1 MKASASAAR
10 VPAAAPAIAQPS
22 RTTTARTER
31 GRERPAPAAAEAS
44 GFSHVR
50 LAANGQPL
58 QRRLAVDVSEP
69 LEREADA
76 MADRVMRMADP
87 DRAIG
92 RDQPPSLA
100 RKCAA
105 CAAEHE
111 EDEREDDE
119 QKLRRRHASARDNL
133 GGTTA
138 PAIVHDVLG
147 SPGRPLAS
155 SERRFFEPRFG
166 YDFGS
171 VRVHA
176 DSRAAASADA
186 VNALAYTVEHNI
198 VFAQGRYQ
206 PGDTAARHL
215 MAHELTHV
223 VQQGRAARAEGGVAP
238 AKPAVA
244 RKARTDRQ
252 YDLLAAHVH
261 DGIYRLGTDEE
272 LVYQALQELD
282 RDPVAIAEF
291 MDVYR
296 NYIARV
302 ENKAVNDL
310 PADLLIQDIEGDFS
324 GGELEFALQLLNR
337 GTKDAAQQI
346 EAGAPGSEAALTSAA
361 KRLLAAVDTIW
372 GTDEE
377 AIYAVLLPFG
387 RDQTKLQPLRD
398 AYKKIASGED
408 LETRLLDEMSGSEL
422 DYAIYLLFDPKR
434 AYDFY
439 LRQASDT
446 EFSSF
451 VTGGARTVGSDCV
464 MPKGDAFNKTY
475 WEKGNPNGNEMCALM
490 AKTGGR
496 PSEAVKALFDY
507 MTADGFTGALR
518 GAAENTVASPGW
530 RVDCAE
536 WVQIHHLYAMLK
548 LLGPYRFD
556 LKFGNSPFWLKEH
569 RTTGLSSRMFF
580 LRSGFD
586 TDTRRP
592 REEMAPVKLDK
603 GSPQKKKGGDYDV
616 NANEKPRDVETV
628 LREAPVGSRVM
639 WSNVYLAQNPG
650 GVGGTPNSF
659 TNENTI
665 KLGDD
670 TYGAHGFFA
679 RQVFKRAE
687 LEAKLANVDK
697 PSGMSTE
704 QAIKTYIVIR
714 EIEYYTTIAEE
725 PWERVAEDPDR
736 TA

>member
-1 MKASASAAR
+1 MKAPASAVQ
-10 VPAAAPAIAQPS
+10 VPAAVRAEFRQVRWGALAAPS
-22 RTTTARTER
+22 
-31 GRERPAPAAAEAS
+31 APAAARPF

-50 LAANGQPL
+50 MTADGRPL
-58 QRRLAVDVSEP
+58 QCKLAISDSDAH
-69 LEREADA
+69 EREADH
-76 MADRVMRMADP
+76 MASAVMRMT
-87 DRAIG
+87 DREVSVDG
-92 RDQPPSLA
+92 SQPLSIA

-105 CAAEHE
+105 CAAES
-111 EDEREDDE
+111 EDEEKEVQR
-119 QKLRRRHASARDNL
+119 KNVPARDSL
-133 GGTTA
+133 GGTAA
-138 PAIVHDVLG
+138 PAIVDDVLS
-147 SPGRPLAS
+147 SPGAPLDAV
-155 SERRFFEPRFG
+155 ERSFFEPRFG
-166 YDFGS
+166 YDFGK
-171 VRVHA
+171 VRIHT

-186 VNALAYTVEHNI
+186 VNALAYTVGRDV
-198 VFAQGRYQ
+198 VFARGRYR
-206 PGDTAARHL
+206 PGDPTARNL
-215 MAHELTHV
+215 VAHELTHV
-223 VQQGRAARAEGGVAP
+223 VQQGQAAAP
-238 AKPAVA
+238 AMSAAPAAPTIA

-252 YDLLAAHVH
+252 YELLAAHVH

-282 RDPVAIAEF
+282 RDPVAIGEF
-291 MDVYR
+291 MDAYR

-302 ENKAVNDL
+302 EKKSPGDL
-310 PADLLIQDIEGDFS
+310 APDLLIADIEGDFS
-324 GGELEFALQLLNR
+324 GSELEFALQLLNR
-337 GTKDAAQQI
+337 GTKDAEQQVEADAPTS
-346 EAGAPGSEAALTSAA
+346 EAGLATAA
-361 KRLLAAVDTIW
+361 KRLWAAVETIW

-387 RDQTKLQPLRD
+387 RDQAKLQPLRA
-398 AYKKIASGED
+398 AYKQVARGED
-408 LETRLLDEMSGSEL
+408 LEARILDEMSGSEL

-464 MPKGDAFNKTY
+464 MPQGDAFNKTY

-556 LKFGNSPFWLKEH
+556 LKFGSSPFWLKEH

-580 LRSGFD
+580 LRPGFD

-592 REEMAPVKLDK
+592 REEMALVKLDK

-616 NANEKPRDVETV
+616 DPNEKPRDVETV

-639 WSNVYLAQNPG
+639 WSNVYLAQNTG

-704 QAIKTYIVIR
+704 QAVKTYIVIR